1 MVQLAAKKENSLC
14 SPQSQSS
21 QEASALFG
29 EPTEEEEEAAAA
41 VMAHRPLVVS
51 NLRFLP

>member
-1 MVQLAAKKENSLC
+1 MVPPAKKENSLC

-29 EPTEEEEEAAAA
+29 EPTEEEAAA